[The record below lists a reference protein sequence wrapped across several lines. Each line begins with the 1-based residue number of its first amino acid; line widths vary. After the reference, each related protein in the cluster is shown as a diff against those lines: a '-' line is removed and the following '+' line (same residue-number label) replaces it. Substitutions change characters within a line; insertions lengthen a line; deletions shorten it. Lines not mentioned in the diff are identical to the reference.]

1 MDLIFNLTPK
11 ISRIQH
17 VPSFLVLSE
26 LNERDFP
33 ANPEHLARIT
43 GRWGDRVRILVVALM
58 V

>member
-1 MDLIFNLTPK
+1 MTPK

-43 GRWGDRVRILVVALM
+43 GRWSDRVRILVVALM